1 MEAHY
6 QWIMLDQMDSTLAQF
21 KKLLRIQHPPRG
33 WIRAIRAA
41 LGMNGRQL
49 GTRLGM
55 SAPGVSALETSEANG
70 KVTLN
75 TLRRAAEVLDCTLV
89 YGFAPRT
96 TLRAMV
102 SNQALRIAK
111 RQVVYVSHS
120 MRLEDQLPSQEVLER
135 EIKRVVDEL
144 LNKWPRT
151 LWNE

>member
-1 MEAHY
+1 MDAHF

-21 KKLLRIQHPPRG
+21 KKLRKIQRPPRG

-49 GTRLGM
+49 GARLGM

-70 KVTLN
+70 TVTLN
-75 TLRRAAEVLDCTLV
+75 TLRRAAEALDCTLI

-96 TLRAMV
+96 TLKEMV
-102 SNQALRIAK
+102 NKQALRIAK
-111 RQVVYVSHS
+111 RQVVHVSHS
-120 MRLEDQLPSQEVLER
+120 MQLEDQLPSKKVLER
-135 EIKRVVDEL
+135 ETRRVVDDL
-144 LNKWPRT
+144 LKKWPRT